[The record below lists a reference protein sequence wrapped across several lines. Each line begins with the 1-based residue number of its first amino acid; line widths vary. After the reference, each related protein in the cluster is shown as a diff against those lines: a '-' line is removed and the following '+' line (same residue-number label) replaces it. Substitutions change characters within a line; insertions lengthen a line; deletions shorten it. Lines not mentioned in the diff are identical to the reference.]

1 MTETNRTNV
10 DSIDLS
16 ELEDIVEDFQE
27 AEPEQQS
34 FEPVPDGRYQ
44 VKVDRVEIDRAK
56 SSGNPLLRWTL
67 KILGPTHQGR
77 LLWLNNVLIRGQSLA
92 WLKRNLRTCGMELEQ
107 ITDLPSRLGELLD
120 VVLEV
125 KKQTS
130 GENSNVYFNRRLDVG
145 VDEANAAATT
155 DDDDIAF

>member
-16 ELEDIVEDFQE
+16 ELEDIVDDFQE
-27 AEPEQQS
+27 AEPEQHS

-120 VVLEV
+120 VVLDV
-125 KKQTS
+125 KKQS
-130 GENSNVYFNRRLDVG
+130 NGENTNIYFNKRLDTG
-145 VDEANAAATT
+145 ADEANATT
-155 DDDDIAF
+155 DDDDDIAF